1 MTKIKQIVIL
11 LTIAREKN
19 NKFVIKIKKERG
31 SERVE
36 EKIKAT
42 VGVFAGIINEDGKL
56 LLRRRTEI
64 PSIIPGKSFKGCW
77 ELPGGGVMVAEN
89 MPYSHLVNELKR
101 EVDEEVGIP
110 ITVNPM
116 PPMYPVFFGK
126 TQDLALVVPVETS
139 LEPTKEETK
148 WVSLDEL
155 NELAREYEPANKET
169 GEDGQGIVSGYGKR
183 MHCLILRAFSF
194 SHEYGEKAEELLV
207 EIQKNW

>member
-1 MTKIKQIVIL
+1 M
-11 LTIAREKN
+11 
-19 NKFVIKIKKERG
+19 
-31 SERVE
+31 E

-42 VGVFAGIINEDGKL
+42 VGVFAGIINEEGKF

-64 PSIIPGKSFKGCW
+64 SSIIPGKSFKGCW

-101 EVDEEVGIP
+101 EVDEEVGIEIEP
-110 ITVNPM
+110 DSM

-126 TQDLALVVPVETS
+126 AQDLALVVPVETS

-155 NELAREYEPANKET
+155 NELAREYKPANKET
-169 GEDGQGIVSGYGKR
+169 GEDGQGIVGGYGKR
-183 MHCLILRAFSF
+183 MHCLSLRALSF
-194 SHEYGEKAEELLV
+194 SHEYGKKAEEALI